1 MSVLINFS
9 IFPLDKGESLSKYV
23 ARAIKIIDES
33 GLPYELTSM
42 GTSIEGEWAEV
53 MSVVDK
59 CFQVFEEDCN
69 RVYLALKADYRKG
82 TFGRIKG
89 KVESVKRKL

>member
-1 MSVLINFS
+1 MSVIINFS
-9 IFPLDKGESLSKYV
+9 IFPLDKGESLSNYV

-33 GLPYELTSM
+33 GLPYELTAM
-42 GTSIEGEWAEV
+42 GTSIEGQWSEV

-59 CFQVFEEDCN
+59 CFQALEKDCN

-82 TFGRIKG
+82 SVGRMKG
-89 KVESVKRKL
+89 KVESVKQKL

>member
-1 MSVLINFS
+1 MSVIIHFS
-9 IFPLDKGESLSKYV
+9 IFPLDKGDSLSKYV
-23 ARAIKIIDES
+23 ARAIKIIEES

-53 MSVVDK
+53 MSVVDM
-59 CFQVFEEDCN
+59 CFHAFEKDCN

-82 TFGRIKG
+82 PAGRIKS
-89 KVESVKRKL
+89 KVEAVKRKL